1 LISARLTVDPHF
13 VVGPINRRLFGSF
26 VEHLG
31 RCVYDGIYEPS
42 HPDADKEGY
51 RRDVIALVR
60 ELGVS
65 TIRYPGGNFVS
76 GYRWEDGVGPR
87 ESRPRRLD
95 LAWHSTETNEI
106 GLDEFA
112 SWLKKVGGE
121 LMYAVNLGTRGVQEA
136 LDVLEYANIRSG
148 TMLSEQRIA
157 NGAIEPY
164 DIRMWCLGNEM
175 DGPWQL
181 GHGTPHEYGQLAVKT
196 ARAMRQLD
204 PTLEL
209 VVCGSSNAQM
219 PLFAHWER
227 VVLEEAYDEVDY
239 ISCHAYYEPQDGD
252 YASFLASAVNMDRF
266 IDSIVATAD
275 HVKAVRDS
283 RKTINIS
290 FDEWNV
296 WYHSRYAKVDRITG
310 IDDWPVAPRLLEDAY
325 SVVDAVVVGSLLIS
339 LLRHADRVTSA
350 SLAQLVNVIAPI
362 MTEPGGPAW
371 RQTTFFP
378 FALTSRLARG
388 VTLKLK
394 LESPTYD
401 TALYGEVCMVD
412 AVATHDA
419 GTGDTAVFMVNRSLT
434 EAVELT
440 VDVSSLGQ
448 VVVVDAQTLHD
459 DDIHAKNT
467 LDDPERVGLTPNTSH
482 SIGDGTLRITL
493 PPVSWTAVTLR

>member
-1 LISARLTVDPHF
+1 MISARLTIDPHF

-42 HPDADKEGY
+42 HPDADKEGF
-51 RRDVIALVR
+51 RRDVIALVK

-65 TIRYPGGNFVS
+65 TIRYPGGNFLS

-87 ESRPRRLD
+87 ENRPRRLD

-112 SWLKKVGGE
+112 SWLKKVGCE

-148 TMLSEQRIA
+148 TTLSNQRIA
-157 NGAIEPY
+157 NGAVEPY

-181 GHGTPHEYGQLAVKT
+181 GHGTPQEYGRLAVKT

-219 PLFAHWER
+219 PLFANWER

-239 ISCHAYYEPQDGD
+239 ISCHASYEPRGGD

-275 HVKAVRDS
+275 HFKAVRDS
-283 RKTINIS
+283 RKTINIT

-296 WYHSRYAKVDRITG
+296 WY
-310 IDDWPVAPRLLEDAY
+310 
-325 SVVDAVVVGSLLIS
+325 
-339 LLRHADRVTSA
+339 
-350 SLAQLVNVIAPI
+350 Q
-362 MTEPGGPAW
+362 
-371 RQTTFFP
+371 
-378 FALTSRLARG
+378 
-388 VTLKLK
+388 
-394 LESPTYD
+394 
-401 TALYGEVCMVD
+401 
-412 AVATHDA
+412 
-419 GTGDTAVFMVNRSLT
+419 
-434 EAVELT
+434 
-440 VDVSSLGQ
+440 
-448 VVVVDAQTLHD
+448 
-459 DDIHAKNT
+459 
-467 LDDPERVGLTPNTSH
+467 
-482 SIGDGTLRITL
+482 
-493 PPVSWTAVTLR
+493 